1 MRLLIGLLILAALSG
16 GAILLFDSSPE
27 SDELPELTGDDLSIS
42 SSANLVESDKVAVE
56 RFCGDCHSPP
66 DPSGIPKDGWESV
79 VSLGFEMYD
88 NSRRFDLDLPVKPHV
103 LSYYRNRAPDSLPAP
118 SLAPATPE
126 GMLKFSKKHYSVF
139 QDKLNAHLETPPAIS
154 NISYYP
160 SSEDGSPVLMVCDMS
175 VGAVYEMRL
184 NGESASY
191 GRLSYVNH
199 PSKTTQTD
207 LNQDG
212 VPDYVVGDLGEFLP
226 ADHQQGRVL
235 WLNPA
240 ADSSSGGFDVHEILT
255 GVGRIS
261 DVQPGDYDKDGDLDL
276 VVAEFGW
283 RNSGHLF
290 YFENIDDSGDVPKF
304 KVTELDDRHGYIH
317 TPTLDINGDGHL
329 DFLAVISQEHEC
341 VELFLNRG
349 DGSFR
354 RQMVFAADNPIF
366 GSTGIDLADL
376 DNDGDL
382 DILYTNGDM
391 FDSFYL
397 VPYHAVHWLENRG
410 DGTWDQ
416 HELAKMPGI
425 HRAVAGDMDNDG
437 DMDIVCGCLISNA
450 LEDID
455 TDKLDSIIWLEQT
468 APGEFK
474 SWSLET
480 GNCNH
485 ATLDLA
491 DFDRDGDIDIAVGQF
506 QTSANPVRTD
516 VTIWWNNTTSSK
528 ANGPG
533 IGE

>member
-1 MRLLIGLLILAALSG
+1 MRLIVALLVLAALGG
-16 GAILLFDSSPE
+16 GALLFFDSSTPN
-27 SDELPELTGDDLSIS
+27 ELPEVSTESGNAGSSVKLTEADQ
-42 SSANLVESDKVAVE
+42 VAVE

-66 DPSGIPKDGWESV
+66 DPTGIPKDGWESV

-88 NSRRFDLDLPVKPHV
+88 NSRRFDLELPIKPHV
-103 LSYYRNRAPDSLPAP
+103 LNYYRNRAPDSLPAP
-118 SLAPATPE
+118 SLAPPTPADT
-126 GMLKFSKKHYSVF
+126 LSFTQKSYSVF
-139 QDKLNAHLETPPAIS
+139 QDKLNTNLEAPPAIS
-154 NISYYP
+154 NISYYDT
-160 SSEDGSPVLMVCDMS
+160 SEDGSPVVMVCDMS
-175 VGAVYEMRL
+175 VGAVYEMKL
-184 NGESASY
+184 NGDTAEY

-212 VPDYVVGDLGEFLP
+212 TPDYLVGDLGEFLP

-235 WLNPA
+235 WLNPTEDA
-240 ADSSSGGFDVHEILT
+240 STGEFEVHEIMT

-261 DVQPGDYDKDGDLDL
+261 DIQPADYDSDGDLDL
-276 VVAEFGW
+276 IVAEFGW
-283 RNSGHLF
+283 RHSGHLF
-290 YFENIDDSGDVPKF
+290 YFENLGSGTSVPEF
-304 KVTELDDRHGYIH
+304 KMTELDDRHGYIH
-317 TPTLDINGDGHL
+317 TPTLDFNGDGHM
-329 DFLAVISQEHEC
+329 DFLTVISQEHEC

-349 DGSFR
+349 DGTFR

-366 GSTGIDLADL
+366 GSTGIDLADM
-376 DNDGDL
+376 DQDGDI

-397 VPYHAVHWLENRG
+397 VPYHAVHWLENKG
-410 DGTWDQ
+410 DGGWEQ

-450 LEDID
+450 LEDINI
-455 TDKLDSIIWLEQT
+455 DKLDSLIWLEQT

-491 DFDRDGDIDIAVGQF
+491 DFDSDGDIDIAVGQF
-506 QTSANPVRTD
+506 QTSADPIRTD
-516 VTIWWNNTTSSK
+516 VTIWWNNTAKRSESEQ
-528 ANGPG
+528 G